1 MEENMIMNEATEA
14 VVEEVA
20 TAIEPSDKTTK
31 LVGGITTGLAI
42 AGLVETT
49 GLLVYG
55 GLKLGKKIKAKLD
68 AKKAAEAEEAN
79 DDIPEATEVKVD
91 EE

>member
-1 MEENMIMNEATEA
+1 MEENMILTEEATE
-14 VVEEVA
+14 VTTVDLTEV
-20 TAIEPSDKTTK
+20 PSNDKTTK
-31 LVGGITTGLAI
+31 IVGGITTGLAI

-55 GLKLGKKIKAKLD
+55 GLKLGKKIKAKL
-68 AKKAAEAEEAN
+68 AEKKAAEAEAAN
-79 DDIPEATEVKVD
+79 EDIPEAEEVKD